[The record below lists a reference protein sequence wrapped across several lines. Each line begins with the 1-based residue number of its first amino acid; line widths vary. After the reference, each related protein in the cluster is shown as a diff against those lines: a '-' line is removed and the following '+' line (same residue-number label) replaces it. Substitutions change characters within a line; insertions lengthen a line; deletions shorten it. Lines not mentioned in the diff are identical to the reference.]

1 MTTLTESTRRA
12 ARRTAWITMIAG
24 ASALGACGDFDVM
37 NTNAPTAEELTS
49 SPTRGVLARA
59 ATGIFAQAFN
69 DVGNEIIFYAIYG
82 REGYHLLGNDP
93 REWEEQVHGPP
104 DPAGRHG
111 GIWLGPYSAIR
122 HINTYLRALEN
133 ASGLTEEEI
142 RASAGF
148 AKTMK
153 AYHFHRLAVR
163 TGEYGIP
170 LDVDRPIDAEPAPFV
185 PFETALEYV
194 SDLLDEAYNDLL
206 AGGSAFP
213 FPVAPGF
220 TGFSTPQT
228 FAQFNRALAA
238 KVLVHRATFVG
249 CTSCWS
255 QASAALAA
263 SFVTDTDLPESLTTG
278 VYFGYTGASGEPA
291 NPISEPLSNDRLWV
305 HSSIVNGAQ
314 TRPDGSPD
322 LRLTRKVMDAGRVRE
337 LAGLVGTH
345 KPILYN
351 SESNPAQADP
361 GADIP
366 WIDNEELLL
375 LRAEIRW
382 HTGDRAGA
390 IADIDRIREHS
401 GGLGPSGLTPSSS
414 DDEFITELL
423 YNRLYSL
430 MWRNGTRWI
439 DARRYNR
446 THTLPLDRPGDVIFP
461 SMVVPANECT
471 ARRLSPPCEPLK
483 QQQGG

>member
-1 MTTLTESTRRA
+1 MTTMTDSTRRA
-12 ARRTAWITMIAG
+12 ARRTAWITMTAG
-24 ASALGACGDFDVM
+24 AFALGACGDFDVL

-49 SPTRGVLARA
+49 SPTRSVLARA
-59 ATGIFAQAFN
+59 ATGVFDGAFN

-93 REWEEQVHGPP
+93 REYEEQVHGPP

-111 GIWLGPYSAIR
+111 GIWLGPYAAIR
-122 HINTYLRALEN
+122 HINTDLRALEN
-133 ASGLTEEEI
+133 ASGLTDEEI

-153 AYHFHRLAVR
+153 AWHMHRLAVR

-170 LDVDRPIDAEPAPFV
+170 IDVDRPIDAEPAPFV
-185 PFETALEYV
+185 SFAAAMEAV
-194 SDLLDEAYNDLL
+194 SDLLDEAYADLQ
-206 AGGSAFP
+206 AGGAAFP
-213 FPVAPGF
+213 FPVAPGY

-228 FAQFNRALAA
+228 FAQFNRALAT

-249 CTSCWS
+249 CSSCWGE
-255 QASAALAA
+255 ASAALAG
-263 SFVTDTDLPESLTTG
+263 SFVTEVGLPEALATG
-278 VYFGYTGASGEPA
+278 VYYGYTGVASERE
-291 NPISEPLSNDRLWV
+291 NPISENLSSDRLWV
-305 HSSIVNGAQ
+305 HSSIVTGAQ
-314 TRPDGSPD
+314 TRPDGTPD
-322 LRLTRKVMDAGRVRE
+322 LRLTRKVMDAGRDHE
-337 LAGLVGTH
+337 LQDLRGRH
-345 KPILYN
+345 KPVLYN
-351 SESNPAQADP
+351 APGNPAQANP
-361 GADIP
+361 AAHIP

-390 IADIDRIREHS
+390 IADLDLIRQHS
-401 GGLGPSGLTPSSS
+401 GGLGPSGLTAASS

-446 THTLPLDRPGDVIFP
+446 LNTLPLDRPGDVIFP
-461 SMVVPANECT
+461 SMIVPANECA
-471 ARRLSPPCEPLK
+471 ARRLDAPCNPLTAS
-483 QQQGG
+483 

>member
-1 MTTLTESTRRA
+1 MTTATETIRRA
-12 ARRTAWITMIAG
+12 ARRTAWIPMIAG
-24 ASALGACGDFDVM
+24 AFALGACGDFDVL

-111 GIWLGPYSAIR
+111 GIWLGQYSAIR

-133 ASGLTEEEI
+133 AIGLTEEEI

-153 AYHFHRLAVR
+153 AWHLHRLAVR

-170 LDVDRPIDAEPAPFV
+170 IDVDRPIDAEPAPFV
-185 PFETALEYV
+185 SFEAAMEAV

-206 AGGSAFP
+206 AGGAAFP

-228 FAQFNRALAA
+228 FAQFNRALAT
-238 KVLVHRATFVG
+238 KVLVHRATFVD
-249 CTSCWS
+249 CSSCWS
-255 QASAALAA
+255 EASAALAA
-263 SFVTDTDLPESLTTG
+263 SFITEVDLPASLTRG
-278 VYFGYTGASGEPA
+278 VYYGYTGAASEQS
-291 NPISEPLSNDRLWV
+291 NPISENLSNDRLWV

-314 TRPDGSPD
+314 TRPDGTPD

-345 KPILYN
+345 KPVLYN
-351 SESNPAQADP
+351 SPSNRAQADP

-375 LRAEIRW
+375 LRAEVRW

-390 IADIDRIREHS
+390 IADIDLIRQHS
-401 GGLGPSGLTPSSS
+401 GGLGPSGLTPASS

-446 THTLPLDRPGDVIFP
+446 TNTLPLDRPGDVIFP
-461 SMVVPANECT
+461 SMVVPANECV
-471 ARRLSPPCEPLK
+471 ARRLDAPCDPLRE
-483 QQQGG
+483 QGS

>member
-1 MTTLTESTRRA
+1 MTTLIESTRRA
-12 ARRTAWITMIAG
+12 ARRAAWITTIAG
-24 ASALGACGDFDVM
+24 AFALGACGDFDVL

-49 SPTRGVLARA
+49 SPTRSVLARA
-59 ATGIFAQAFN
+59 ATGIFAQVFN

-82 REGYHLLGNDP
+82 REGYNLLGNDP

-111 GIWLGPYSAIR
+111 GIWIGPYSAIR

-153 AYHFHRLAVR
+153 AWHFHRLAVR

-170 LDVDRPIDAEPAPFV
+170 IDVDRPIDAEPAPFV
-185 PFETALEYV
+185 PFATAMEYV
-194 SDLLDEAYNDLL
+194 SDLLDEAYQDLL

-238 KVLVHRATFVG
+238 KVLVHRATFNG
-249 CTSCWS
+249 CSSCWS
-255 QASAALAA
+255 EASAALAA
-263 SFVTDTDLPESLTTG
+263 SFITDSDLPESLSRG
-278 VYFGYTGASGEPA
+278 VYFGYTGAAGEPG

-305 HSSIVNGAQ
+305 HSSIVTGAQ
-314 TRPDGSPD
+314 TRPDGTPD

-337 LAGLVGTH
+337 LQGLVGTH
-345 KPILYN
+345 KPVLYN
-351 SESNPAQADP
+351 SPSNPAQADP
-361 GADIP
+361 DADIP

-375 LRAEIRW
+375 LRAEVRW

-390 IADIDRIREHS
+390 VADIDLIRDHS
-401 GGLGPSGLTPSSS
+401 GGLGPSGLTPGSS

-446 THTLPLDRPGDVIFP
+446 THLLPLDRPGDVIFP

-471 ARRLSPPCEPLK
+471 ARRLDPPCEPLK